1 MTRTFILTGLIASG
15 FCMALASEIF
25 SDVSPVKLISEAK
38 AQQMGNDGWRW
49 SRNKSMAAQFQAMD
63 RNGGSVNGG
72 GLGALN
78 QYTTNYTSN
87 STSVGNLNEI
97 TQILSEG
104 SEGYVGQNTDQH
116 SEGNQGS
123 SANTDVSQNN
133 SINDIQGD
141 NNNTSSSSDTSANE
155 EPSDEEAPEQTAE
168 NQEE

>member
-1 MTRTFILTGLIASG
+1 MFIRTLIIAASLP
-15 FCMALASEIF
+15 ASLLLA
-25 SDVSPVKLISEAK
+25 DLAM
-38 AQQMGNDGWRW
+38 AQQMGKNGWSW
-49 SRNKSMAAQFQAMD
+49 SRNKSMAAQFQQME
-63 RNGGSVNGG
+63 RNGVGANGG

-123 SANTDVSQNN
+123 SADTDVSQNN
-133 SINDIQGD
+133 SINDITGD
-141 NNNTSSSSDTSANE
+141 NNETSSTSDTANNAETPAE
-155 EPSDEEAPEQTAE
+155 EEQPEEQTAE
-168 NQEE
+168 NQPE